1 MEQPKVA
8 ARFGDIVARFSIFTG
23 FWAIAYFFMCL
34 TAFAVARPQWT
45 FVINVRHLLLWFGVY
60 LGAALVIG
68 NLIGIASNL
77 VRPHA
82 GTMTHGD
89 FDGRFA
95 GNWTQVAQFCFGTL
109 VSGVVFLALARV
121 TGELAQRWFAIQL
134 DILEGAS
141 FSVAA
146 VAVAVE
152 SLTTTLLVLA
162 IIFYAK
168 GQLEAAWKAR
178 QAS

>member
-1 MEQPKVA
+1 MQQPKVA
-8 ARFGDIVARFSIFTG
+8 TGFSDIIMRFSVFTG

-45 FVINVRHLLLWFGVY
+45 FVINVHHLLLWFGVY
-60 LGAALVIG
+60 MGAALAIG
-68 NLIGIASNL
+68 NLIGVVSNL
-77 VRPHA
+77 IRPQA

-89 FDGRFA
+89 FNGRFA
-95 GNWTQVAQFCFGTL
+95 GNWAQVAQFCFGTL
-109 VSGVVFLALARV
+109 VSGIVFLALARV
-121 TGELAQRWFAIQL
+121 TAGVTQQWFAIQL

-141 FSVAA
+141 FPIAA

-152 SLTTTLLVLA
+152 SLATTLLVLA

-178 QAS
+178 QSA